1 MYKHLKYMST
11 KDMTH
16 EEWEKMRQGLKT
28 IGGSDAPTICG
39 MNEYSSPF
47 ALWSEKTGQ
56 FPPEDLS
63 DKEAVRLGTDL
74 EEYVARR
81 FTEKTGKKV
90 RRCNAVI
97 TNPDFPFAHANVDRV
112 VVGEDAILEC
122 KTTSSWEIASQCKAG
137 QIPDRYYAQCVHY
150 MMVTGVP
157 RVYLGVLVFGTGFYD
172 FVIERDENEID
183 ALMDAE
189 KDFWRHVVT
198 NTPPSVDGT
207 EPTTKAI
214 KNIFT
219 GSSDTVVDLF
229 GMDSALRQYM
239 ELGKQIKDLSE
250 AQDSIAN
257 SVKLAMGENGKAEC
271 AGFKV
276 SWAAQTRNTFD
287 AKKFASEHPEM
298 DLRPYYK
305 SSSSRPFKVTVK
317 K

>member
-1 MYKHLKYMST
+1 MYKHLNYLST
-11 KDMTH
+11 RDMTH
-16 EEWEKMRQGLKT
+16 DEWEKMRQGLKT
-28 IGGSDAPTICG
+28 IGGSDAPTIAG
-39 MNEYSSPF
+39 MNDYSSPF
-47 ALWSEKTGQ
+47 ALWSEKTGRT
-56 FPPEDLS
+56 PAEDIS
-63 DKEAVRLGTDL
+63 DKEFVRLGTDL

-150 MMVTGVP
+150 MMVTGCA

-172 FVIERDENEID
+172 FVIERDEAEIK
-183 ALMDAE
+183 ALHDAE
-189 KDFWRHVVT
+189 WNFWTYVET
-198 NTPPSVDGT
+198 NTPPPVDGT

-219 GSSDTVVDLF
+219 GSTDTVVDLF

-239 ELGKQIKDLSE
+239 ELGKQIKELSE

-257 SVKLAMGENGKAEC
+257 RIKLQMGDNGKAEC

-287 AKKFASEHPEM
+287 AKKFAADHAYM
-298 DLRPYYK
+298 DLSSYYK
-305 SSSSRPFKVTVK
+305 SSNSRPFKVTVK